1 MRKFV
6 FLAVLGLLAWL
17 NTGVGFAADAEAT
30 VDPKFESVM
39 ATLKTCET
47 CHGPGGNS
55 VIPLNPILAGQHLNY
70 IYIQLKDFKSGS
82 RKNDI
87 MNAMAAAMEKKDM
100 LLISEY
106 FSKKGWPLMV
116 AGAESVKS
124 DKMAPKEKPV
134 TGSTTNDTKAGE
146 SDSEAIV
153 LDEKTIALANSVI
166 VGGQC
171 VQCHLGGFEGNSGVP
186 RSDGQHFEYLKKT
199 LLDLKSRAR
208 NNAPDK
214 ATLMSDF
221 TEEQII
227 AIARYISSLPISQKP
242 K

>member
-1 MRKFV
+1 MRKLV
-6 FLAVLGLLAWL
+6 FLSMLGLMAWFS
-17 NTGVGFAADAEAT
+17 TGVSFAADDKAA
-30 VDPKFESVM
+30 VNPKFEPVM
-39 ATLKTCET
+39 ATIKTCET
-47 CHGPGGNS
+47 CHGPEGNS

-70 IYIQLKDFKSGS
+70 IYIQLKDFKSGT

-87 MNAMAAAMEKKDM
+87 MNVMASTMEKKDM

-106 FSKKGWPLMV
+106 FSKQAWLSPNT
-116 AGAESVKS
+116 GAEPIASN
-124 DKMAPKEKPV
+124 KMAPKETPSADSV
-134 TGSTTNDTKAGE
+134 ANNIQSGE
-146 SDSEAIV
+146 SDLEPLV

-227 AIARYISSLPISQKP
+227 ATALYISTLP
-242 K
+242 

>member
-1 MRKFV
+1 MSTWF
-6 FLAVLGLLAWL
+6 
-17 NTGVGFAADAEAT
+17 NTGVGFAADVETT
-30 VDPKFESVM
+30 VDPKFKSVM

-47 CHGPGGNS
+47 CHGSGGNS

-70 IYIQLKDFKSGS
+70 IYIQLKDFKSGT
-82 RKNDI
+82 RKNDV

-106 FSKKGWPLMV
+106 FSKQGWPLSV
-116 AGAESVKS
+116 AGAQPIKS
-124 DKMAPKEKPV
+124 DKMASEELPV
-134 TGSTTNDTKAGE
+134 TKSSSNDAKAGE
-146 SDSEAIV
+146 SGSGTLV
-153 LDEKTIALANSVI
+153 LDDKTIALANSVI

-199 LLDLKSRAR
+199 LMDLKSRVR

-221 TEEQII
+221 TEEQIN
-227 AIARYISSLPISQKP
+227 ATALYISSLPISGKP
-242 K
+242 N

>member
-1 MRKFV
+1 MRK
-6 FLAVLGLLAWL
+6 LVLLVILGMSTWF
-17 NTGVGFAADAEAT
+17 NTGVVFAADAEPT
-30 VDPKFESVM
+30 VDPKFEPVM

-47 CHGPGGNS
+47 CHGSGGNS

-70 IYIQLKDFKSGS
+70 IYIQLKDFKSGT

-87 MNAMAAAMEKKDM
+87 MNAMAASMEKKDM
-100 LLISEY
+100 LLLSEY
-106 FSKKGWPLMV
+106 FSKQGWPLPV
-116 AGAESVKS
+116 VGAKSIKS
-124 DKMAPKEKPV
+124 DKMAPKELPV
-134 TGSTTNDTKAGE
+134 TNSASNITKAGE
-146 SDSEAIV
+146 SDSAPIV

-199 LLDLKSRAR
+199 LMDFKSRAR

-221 TEEQII
+221 TEEQIN
-227 AIARYISSLPISQKP
+227 AIALYISSLPISQ
-242 K
+242 